1 MCVFRDIRGWRS
13 SALQSPRLGTMAAS
27 PDVDSELMPSWF
39 KFLTTIRDQ
48 GIITRMIMI
57 MMRIEMI
64 KMRMGRRAK
73 WREEPVAKNK

>member
-1 MCVFRDIRGWRS
+1 MIMETEITDFRITFRIKTR
-13 SALQSPRLGTMAAS
+13 
-27 PDVDSELMPSWF
+27 
-39 KFLTTIRDQ
+39 IRDQ
-48 GIITRMIMI
+48 KMIISMIMI

>member
-1 MCVFRDIRGWRS
+1 MIMETEITDFRITFRI
-13 SALQSPRLGTMAAS
+13 
-27 PDVDSELMPSWF
+27 
-39 KFLTTIRDQ
+39 KTTIRDQ
-48 GIITRMIMI
+48 RMIMRMIMI

>member
-1 MCVFRDIRGWRS
+1 MIMETEMTDFRITFRI
-13 SALQSPRLGTMAAS
+13 
-27 PDVDSELMPSWF
+27 
-39 KFLTTIRDQ
+39 KTTIRDQ

-73 WREEPVAKNK
+73 WREEPVAREK

>member
-1 MCVFRDIRGWRS
+1 MMIMETEITDFRITFRI
-13 SALQSPRLGTMAAS
+13 
-27 PDVDSELMPSWF
+27 
-39 KFLTTIRDQ
+39 KTTIRDQ
-48 GIITRMIMI
+48 GMIMRMIMI

>member
-1 MCVFRDIRGWRS
+1 MIMETEMTDFRITFRI
-13 SALQSPRLGTMAAS
+13 
-27 PDVDSELMPSWF
+27 
-39 KFLTTIRDQ
+39 KTTIRDQ

>member
-1 MCVFRDIRGWRS
+1 MIMETEITDFRITFRIKTR
-13 SALQSPRLGTMAAS
+13 
-27 PDVDSELMPSWF
+27 
-39 KFLTTIRDQ
+39 IRDQ
-48 GIITRMIMI
+48 GMIMRMIMI